1 MSVEKLQDVFDHGMD
16 EWFNDKTVASGP
28 KAPRDAQASGMA
40 RHTQD
45 VQYDPYLAE
54 GPEPD
59 APIIIPSQPKP
70 SIRELAAKI
79 GASVPPLPAGYNRV
93 DVAGVIE
100 RTEPVADRPE
110 VPKFFAKS
118 DTYEGEIAVLE
129 RQLLEAKLK
138 RDIQRKDL
146 EEQERAAAM
155 AEKERQA
162 ERDAQMRLSAIRR
175 GTIWEPGEL
184 VSAPD
189 QTANLSA
196 ALALLSMYMPQ
207 DQFESNPV
215 VQRIVKQVWPE

>member
-40 RHTQD
+40 RHIQE
-45 VQYDPYLAE
+45 VQYDPNLAE

-59 APIIIPSQPKP
+59 APIIIPSQPRS

-110 VPKFFAKS
+110 LPKFFSKFQ
-118 DTYEGEIAVLE
+118 DVEFDEIADLE
-129 RQLLEAKLK
+129 RKLEAAKLSLK
-138 RDIQRKDL
+138 ASIAMQRQV
-146 EEQERAAAM
+146 EEQEKLA
-155 AEKERQA
+155 
-162 ERDAQMRLSAIRR
+162 RLAGLVP
-175 GTIWEPGEL
+175 GTL

-196 ALALLSMYMPQ
+196 ALALLSMYMPP

-215 VQRIVKQVWPE
+215 VQRIIKQVWPE

>member
-40 RHTQD
+40 RHVQE
-45 VQYDPYLAE
+45 VQYDPNLAE

-59 APIIIPSQPKP
+59 APIIIHSQPKS

-110 VPKFFAKS
+110 LPKFFAKS
-118 DTYEGEIAVLE
+118 SQDDEIAVLE
-129 RQLLEAKLK
+129 KKLEAAKIAK
-138 RDIQRKDL
+138 QHQIEAEIK
-146 EEQERAAAM
+146 EQERRARF
-155 AEKERQA
+155 AE
-162 ERDAQMRLSAIRR
+162 LVP
-175 GTIWEPGEL
+175 GTL

-196 ALALLSMYMPQ
+196 ALALLSMYMPP

>member
-1 MSVEKLQDVFDHGMD
+1 MSVEKLKDTFDHGLD

-40 RHTQD
+40 RHVQE
-45 VQYDPYLAE
+45 VQYDPNLAE

-59 APIIIPSQPKP
+59 APIIIPSQPKS

-100 RTEPVADRPE
+100 RTEPLVDRPE
-110 VPKFFAKS
+110 LPKFFAHADQDS
-118 DTYEGEIAVLE
+118 EIERLE
-129 RQLLEAKLK
+129 RQLEAAKVAK
-138 RDIQRKDL
+138 MRQMK
-146 EEQERAAAM
+146 EREKAAAL
-155 AEKERQA
+155 AVA
-162 ERDAQMRLSAIRR
+162 ERVKFDQLIP
-175 GTIWEPGEL
+175 GTL

-196 ALALLSMYMPQ
+196 ALALLSMYMPP
-207 DQFESNPV
+207 DQFETNPV

>member
-16 EWFNDKTVASGP
+16 EWFNDKTVAAGP

-40 RHTQD
+40 RH
-45 VQYDPYLAE
+45 VQEAQHDSDPSQ
-54 GPEPD
+54 PEPNV
-59 APIIIPSQPKP
+59 PIVIPSQPKS

-100 RTEPVADRPE
+100 RTEPLVDRPD
-110 VPKFFAKS
+110 VPKFFMKS
-118 DTYEGEIAVLE
+118 QDVEFDEIADLE
-129 RQLLEAKLK
+129 RKLEAAKVAK
-138 RDIQRKDL
+138 QRQID
-146 EEQERAAAM
+146 
-155 AEKERQA
+155 EKKRQA
-162 ERDAQMRLSAIRR
+162 ERDAQLHLSAVRR

-196 ALALLSMYMPQ
+196 ALALLSMYMPP

>member
-1 MSVEKLQDVFDHGMD
+1 MSVEKLKDTFDHGLD

-40 RHTQD
+40 RHVQE
-45 VQYDPYLAE
+45 VQYDPNLAE

-59 APIIIPSQPKP
+59 APIIIPSQPKS

-100 RTEPVADRPE
+100 RTEPLVDRPE
-110 VPKFFAKS
+110 VPKFFAHPDS
-118 DTYEGEIAVLE
+118 FDEVAILE
-129 RQLLEAKLK
+129 RQLKAAKIAKQRKIDEDIALAKLDAK
-138 RDIQRKDL
+138 RRAKEQVQRD
-146 EEQERAAAM
+146 QFAAEGVWQDQLM
-155 AEKERQA
+155 P
-162 ERDAQMRLSAIRR
+162 
-175 GTIWEPGEL
+175 GTL

-189 QTANLSA
+189 QTASLSA
-196 ALALLSMYMPQ
+196 ALALLSMYMPP

>member
-40 RHTQD
+40 RHVQE
-45 VQYDPYLAE
+45 VQYDPNLAE

-59 APIIIPSQPKP
+59 APIIIPSQPKS

-118 DTYEGEIAVLE
+118 QDVEFDEIADLE
-129 RQLLEAKLK
+129 RKLEAAKIAK
-138 RDIQRKDL
+138 QRQI
-146 EEQERAAAM
+146 EEQERQARF
-155 AEKERQA
+155 AE
-162 ERDAQMRLSAIRR
+162 LVP
-175 GTIWEPGEL
+175 GTL

-189 QTANLSA
+189 HIANLSA
-196 ALALLSMYMPQ
+196 ALALLSMYMPP

>member
-16 EWFNDKTVASGP
+16 EWFNDKTVAAGP

-40 RHTQD
+40 RHAQE
-45 VQYDPYLAE
+45 VQHDFNLAE
-54 GPEPD
+54 NPESA
-59 APIIIPSQPKP
+59 APIIIPSQPKS

-100 RTEPVADRPE
+100 RTEPVFDRPE
-110 VPKFFAKS
+110 LPKFFAHADS
-118 DTYEGEIAVLE
+118 FDEVAILE
-129 RQLLEAKLK
+129 RQLEAAKVAK
-138 RDIQRKDL
+138 QRQID
-146 EEQERAAAM
+146 
-155 AEKERQA
+155 EKKRQA
-162 ERDAQMRLSAIRR
+162 ERDAQLHLSAVRR

-196 ALALLSMYMPQ
+196 VLALLSMYMPP
-207 DQFESNPV
+207 DQFETNPV

>member
-40 RHTQD
+40 RHVQE
-45 VQYDPYLAE
+45 VQYDPNLAE

-59 APIIIPSQPKP
+59 APIIIPSQPKS

-118 DTYEGEIAVLE
+118 QDVEFDEIADLE
-129 RQLLEAKLK
+129 RKLEAAKIAK
-138 RDIQRKDL
+138 QRQI
-146 EEQERAAAM
+146 EEQERRARFA
-155 AEKERQA
+155 
-162 ERDAQMRLSAIRR
+162 
-175 GTIWEPGEL
+175 EL
-184 VSAPD
+184 VPGTLASTPD
-189 QTANLSA
+189 QTVNLSA
-196 ALALLSMYMPQ
+196 ALALLSMYMPP

>member
-40 RHTQD
+40 RHVQE
-45 VQYDPYLAE
+45 VQYDPNLAE

-59 APIIIPSQPKP
+59 APIVIPSQPKS

-100 RTEPVADRPE
+100 RTEPAFDRPE
-110 VPKFFAKS
+110 LPKFFAHADS
-118 DTYEGEIAVLE
+118 FDEVAILE
-129 RQLLEAKLK
+129 RQLEAAKKAVAKK
-138 RDIQRKDL
+138 RQM
-146 EEQERAAAM
+146 EEREKAAALAAAERAKFDQLM
-155 AEKERQA
+155 P
-162 ERDAQMRLSAIRR
+162 
-175 GTIWEPGEL
+175 GTL

-196 ALALLSMYMPQ
+196 ALALLSMYMPP
-207 DQFESNPV
+207 DQFEANPV